1 MPPYM
6 KTGEVYFGDTFNRP
20 VTLAFCNDL
29 EDESIMQKGS
39 VFIPQSC
46 EASFTAE
53 VSGVNSINELCNY
66 GISATVDTMQDQLQ
80 AIVSRVQALEDALK
94 CPPAPSIRSELRT
107 LNYKKAH

>member
-1 MPPYM
+1 MPPYQ

-20 VTLAFCNDL
+20 VTLTFCNSL
-29 EDESIMQKGS
+29 EDEPIMEKANVYIQ
-39 VFIPQSC
+39 PSC
-46 EASFTAE
+46 DGSFTAE
-53 VSGVNSINELCNY
+53 ISGLNSINELCNY

-94 CPPAPSIRSELRT
+94 CPPAPGIRSELRT